1 MVEYPAGITHRKR
14 ISGLRHWRWQ
24 RYSAVA
30 VLLLMIYL
38 VIALATIGGMTHA
51 EALAFVGQP
60 FNTLAIGALVLVGL
74 FHGTMGL
81 EVVIEDYIPAKSG
94 RHVVLMLV
102 RFIMGAIAVTSLWA
116 MASILV

>member
-1 MVEYPAGITHRKR
+1 
-14 ISGLRHWRWQ
+14 
-24 RYSAVA
+24 
-30 VLLLMIYL
+30 MIYL

-60 FNTLAIGALVLVGL
+60 FNTLAIGALVMVGL

-94 RHVVLMLV
+94 RHLETDTARRTFCKYL
-102 RFIMGAIAVTSLWA
+102 IKGSTDLC
-116 MASILV
+116 

>member
-14 ISGLRHWRWQ
+14 ISGVRHWRWQ

-30 VLLLMIYL
+30 VLVLMIYL
-38 VIALATIGGMTHA
+38 VIALARVGGMSYA

-60 FNTLAIGALVLVGL
+60 VNAAAIGALVLVGL
-74 FHGTMGL
+74 FHGVMGL

-94 RHVVLMLV
+94 RHVFLLLA
-102 RFIMGAIAVTSLWA
+102 RLAMGAVALASLWA
-116 MASILV
+116 MARILG